1 MTGRMETT
9 DRSRR
14 AVLAAALAVFVPGR
28 AGGDLVGRQE
38 RRAALAGKSDDM
50 LIAANPMLRRL
61 AREDPALLREVLV
74 RLRAPAPSYRRT
86 LTKDRPEPE
95 SSAESADLAE
105 NPDLAELYR
114 ESPEAALDLLRL
126 IREAAKRQ

>member
-1 MTGRMETT
+1 MAST

-14 AVLAAALAVFVPGR
+14 AVLAAALAFFVPGR
-28 AGGDLVGRQE
+28 AGADLVGHQE
-38 RRAALAGKSDDM
+38 SRAALAGKSDDV
-50 LIAANPMLRRL
+50 LIAANPMLGWL

-74 RLRAPAPSYRRT
+74 RLRAPVPAHRRT

-95 SSAESADLAE
+95 SSAEGAVLAE